1 MEYPFYRREF
11 VDFWIKTSKVTSFK
25 PEVTMKNAITF
36 QSETHSHLLYTARK
50 KKNQYELISVQT
62 GVVLIRLGKWEYQVL
77 PGELFWL
84 PFDAL
89 TSMTVVPNSTVSTV
103 AFSIR
108 TRESLPTQGG
118 YVSTTSLLISGLQKL
133 QSKGMNEAS
142 EQRLLHVLQDELLDV
157 AIHTDL
163 SETSKEINSY
173 LSLLVNEKETKSCR
187 LDPELMMAL
196 KVREADKMRKSGKKS
211 EAIALRYFSG
221 DVNLLNQA
229 CSLLL

>member
-1 MEYPFYRREF
+1 
-11 VDFWIKTSKVTSFK
+11 
-25 PEVTMKNAITF
+25 MKNAITF
-36 QSETHSHLLYTARK
+36 QSETHSHLIYTARK

-108 TRESLPTQGG
+108 TREYLPTQGG
-118 YVSTTSLLISGLQKL
+118 YISPTSLLISGLDKL
-133 QSKGMNEAS
+133 QQKEMSEAS
-142 EQRLLHVLQDELLDV
+142 QQRLLHVLQDELLE
-157 AIHTDL
+157 ATIHTDL
-163 SETSKEINSY
+163 STQSQDINTY
-173 LSLLVNEKETKSCR
+173 LSLLMNEKDTKICR
-187 LDPELMMAL
+187 LDPELMMTL

-211 EAIALRYFSG
+211 EAIARRYFSG